1 MNFRRR
7 NTSGFASMT
16 DESKINVIHVSE
28 HKGPAIAMHVRI
40 TTTGGGRRQR
50 SKHRKGKEQGLKETV
65 NTDG

>member
-1 MNFRRR
+1 
-7 NTSGFASMT
+7 MT

-50 SKHRKGKEQGLKETV
+50 SKHWKGKEQGLKETV